1 MTNNPPSAQI
11 KPGEYGFPLKLKARY
26 DNFIGGEWVAP
37 ADGEYYQNLTPVT
50 GQLLCEV
57 ASSGKRDIDLALD
70 AAHKVKD
77 KWAHTSVQDRAAI
90 LFKIADRMEQNLE
103 LLATAETWITANPF
117 AKPVLRMYRWRL
129 TISAIS
135 PRVFGRRKVGS
146 VKLIAKPWPIISMNR

>member
-57 ASSGKRDIDLALD
+57 ASRANE
-70 AAHKVKD
+70 
-77 KWAHTSVQDRAAI
+77 TSIWRW
-90 LFKIADRMEQNLE
+90 M
-103 LLATAETWITANPF
+103 
-117 AKPVLRMYRWRL
+117 LR
-129 TISAIS
+129 T
-135 PRVFGRRKVGS
+135 K
-146 VKLIAKPWPIISMNR
+146 

>member
-70 AAHKVKD
+70 AA
-77 KWAHTSVQDRAAI
+77 Q
-90 LFKIADRMEQNLE
+90 LE
-103 LLATAETWITANPF
+103 LIYGQLLKKDSRKRKELITSKQCTSHTTRCSFCP
-117 AKPVLRMYRWRL
+117 
-129 TISAIS
+129 
-135 PRVFGRRKVGS
+135 
-146 VKLIAKPWPIISMNR
+146 

>member
-70 AAHKVKD
+70 AAHKVKINGR
-77 KWAHTSVQDRAAI
+77 TPRCR
-90 LFKIADRMEQNLE
+90 IARR
-103 LLATAETWITANPF
+103 F
-117 AKPVLRMYRWRL
+117 CLRL
-129 TISAIS
+129 
-135 PRVFGRRKVGS
+135 
-146 VKLIAKPWPIISMNR
+146 PIEWNKTLNF

>member
-11 KPGEYGFPLKLKARY
+11 KPGEYGFPLKLKSPLRQLY
-26 DNFIGGEWVAP
+26 RRRVGSP

-77 KWAHTSVQDRAAI
+77 KMGAHLGAGSCGDSV
-90 LFKIADRMEQNLE
+90 
-103 LLATAETWITANPF
+103 
-117 AKPVLRMYRWRL
+117 
-129 TISAIS
+129 
-135 PRVFGRRKVGS
+135 
-146 VKLIAKPWPIISMNR
+146 

>member
-1 MTNNPPSAQI
+1 MTNNPLQHRLSPAVW
-11 KPGEYGFPLKLKARY
+11 FPPQVKARY

-103 LLATAETWITANPF
+103 LLATAETGITANPF